1 MSRRRLPAWRRVLTP
16 FGWNVT
22 AAFVLAGLLLTFH
35 LLAERILLP

>member
-1 MSRRRLPAWRRVLTP
+1 MSRRRLPAWRRFLTP
-16 FGWNVT
+16 FGWNA